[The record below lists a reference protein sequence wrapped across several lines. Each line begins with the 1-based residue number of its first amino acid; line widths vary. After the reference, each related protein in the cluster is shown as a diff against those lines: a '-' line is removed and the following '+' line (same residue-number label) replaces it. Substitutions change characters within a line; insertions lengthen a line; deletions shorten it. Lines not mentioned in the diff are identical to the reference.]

1 MPPVRRRE
9 ETIPAEVAEAVADSL
24 RLLRQARLEVQGV
37 APAVSQPLPSLLER
51 CERYITG
58 DRRPHREPVRLIH
71 HFACTGGTLIAKCLA
86 SMPNTQLLSEVEP
99 HSPIPQQR
107 RSKFAPTDIIGLLRN
122 SSRGS
127 DSELESRLFLVA
139 LDALYEDCT
148 ARGLRLLLRDHAHSS
163 YCTGPTVGTTPKLR
177 QLLIGHHGLKSVVTV
192 RHPLD
197 SWLSLKCN
205 GWVHFEPASLDEYVA
220 RYQHFLDDYADVT
233 VFRYEDVV
241 SDPDQQLR
249 SICTALDLPYIDSY
263 RETFSAHRF
272 SGDSGR
278 SSEVIGSRPRRPVS
292 DEVARETKAST
303 AYRGLCERL
312 GYEP

>member
-1 MPPVRRRE
+1 MAPMRKHE
-9 ETIPAEVAEAVADSL
+9 ETIPKEVTEAVAESL
-24 RLLRQARLEVQGV
+24 RLLRRARLGEQGSE
-37 APAVSQPLPSLLER
+37 AAVSQPLPSLLER

-58 DRRPHREPVRLIH
+58 DHRPHREPIRLIH

-107 RSKFAPTDIIGLLRN
+107 RSKFAPTDLIGLLRN

-127 DSELESRLFLVA
+127 DSQLESKLFLVA

-148 ARGLRLLLRDHAHSS
+148 ARGLRLVLRDHAHSS
-163 YCTGPTVGTTPKLR
+163 YCTGPAASAAPNLR
-177 QLLIGHHGLKSVVTV
+177 QLLIGHHSQRSVVTV

-197 SWLSLKCN
+197 SWLSLQCN
-205 GWVHFEPASLDEYVA
+205 GWVHFEPATLDEYVA
-220 RYQHFLDDYADVT
+220 RYQRFLDDYAELPA
-233 VFRYEDVV
+233 FRYEEFV
-241 SDPDQQLR
+241 SGPDQQLQD
-249 SICTALDLPYIDSY
+249 ICTALELPYVDSY
-263 RETFSAHRF
+263 RELFSAHRF

-278 SSEVIGSRPRRPVS
+278 SSEVIGLRPRRPVP
-292 DEVARETKAST
+292 DEVARETRAST
-303 AYRGLCERL
+303 AYRALCERL